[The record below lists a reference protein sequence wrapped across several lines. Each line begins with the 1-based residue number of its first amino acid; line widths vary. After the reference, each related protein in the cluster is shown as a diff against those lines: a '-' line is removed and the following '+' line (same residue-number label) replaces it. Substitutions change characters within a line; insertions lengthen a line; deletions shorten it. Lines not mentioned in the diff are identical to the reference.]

1 MARAQAQPKNEDR
14 TSRRNGSGARR
25 RKTRTKSRTKTRMS
39 KRSDGRSTM
48 QRAISGDVAAMRAEV
63 DDLIASL
70 EQRIGRIN
78 ELTKNG
84 ASHAA
89 DGVNDLVVSAIS
101 GLTSG
106 VAGRA
111 VDNARS
117 VSDEVAKFGT
127 HTLRRVVRQIDKRP
141 LLTVAIAAGIGFA
154 FAMARRAA
162 DRTE

>member
-1 MARAQAQPKNEDR
+1 MARVQAQPKNNAR
-14 TSRRNGSGARR
+14 TPRRNASGTRR
-25 RKTRTKSRTKTRMS
+25 RKRRVA
-39 KRSDGRSTM
+39 KRSNGRSTM

-63 DDLIASL
+63 NDMIASL
-70 EQRIGRIN
+70 ESRISRIN

-101 GLTSG
+101 GLTSQ

-111 VDNARS
+111 VDNAKS
-117 VSDEVAKFGT
+117 VSDEVAKYGS
-127 HTLRRVVRQIDKRP
+127 HALKRVVREVDRRP

-154 FAMARRAA
+154 FAMARRASRA
-162 DRTE
+162 E